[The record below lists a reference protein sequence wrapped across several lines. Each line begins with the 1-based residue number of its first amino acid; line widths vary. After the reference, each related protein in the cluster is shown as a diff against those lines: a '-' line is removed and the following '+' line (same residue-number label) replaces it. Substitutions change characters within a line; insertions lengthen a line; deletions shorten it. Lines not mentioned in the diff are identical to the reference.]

1 MKWMKWIT
9 GWFGSTTKS
18 LGSLGVGLRAAL
30 GGGSPGGW
38 ASDHREETAHNTGF
52 NYIAI
57 HAIASQVAGA
67 TVTVFADAD
76 QQAIRQSRRKSLGVR
91 AGSFARW
98 KSIYGADDRETDPLP
113 TTHPLVRLFKRPN
126 PYESG
131 ASFRYRQAQQIRLTG
146 TCLIWNV
153 PSVSGPTC
161 ERYVIPTAMA
171 SPVTPTK
178 ELPQGGWRINPV
190 ASRYTPLV
198 DEGFIDC
205 PSWYRILGQ
214 IVDARQVQVI
224 RLPHAWY
231 LDDSQSPLSAGAK
244 WVDAGEAVDEARFHQ
259 LRNGIDPSIVWNLPP
274 DVSPD
279 QSEID
284 RMQAKI
290 SAKYGGPENVGR
302 VMLAQSGTSIT
313 PLSTSPKEM
322 CYTEGFHDFK
332 AAVLA
337 LHQTPPV
344 AVGLQEPG
352 AYAAYN
358 ASMKAWR
365 HAAVQPLC
373 DLLAESDTEHLAPQF
388 GSGLTV
394 EIESDTVDD
403 TDLIEKQ
410 LQNDLAAR
418 VRTRNEWRAVRGM
431 PPLPGKLGDELVGTD
446 SGSSTG
452 NPTANGPA
460 PDPMSENTNPRLMQK
475 TGLNEPATA
484 SAKADFGMQDVIQRN
499 SVEEQ
504 RSGDRRFD
512 SRIDPNRDSN
522 DRNPAWNSINNG
534 DDVVRARLIG
544 EMLYGW
550 FGKKAP
556 LQLDPDGVPVEKS
569 FDPEKHPRG
578 EGGRFTNAA
587 VTAAKEAVSRILKTR
602 PGTEEPEEVAEHL
615 SKLPTSVLE
624 ELHREHGITLIPRT
638 REHLERSI
646 LARVYRFPLAA
657 DRKFLSPTGSRKI
670 SVHVQNHEK
679 CNGRLP
685 PLPSGET
692 RPPLTEKQWANLV
705 GAQPGAVVH
714 VFPTGITGIEIFV
727 DHPDYMARRILR
739 GNQTISNEF
748 MVVAPN
754 KQKHGIAARAIS
766 QQVETATELGYI
778 TIEAGAAG
786 KGTHVP
792 TDEHEQSNL
801 IQGLT
806 NPAGYYTWARLGFDA
821 PLMTFM
827 KDRDKS
833 GWNEWQAIK
842 NDFYQKFPRETTNN
856 VSDLMM
862 TEEGRDW
869 WRKYGGY
876 FDGQFDL
883 KADSVSRRVL
893 ANYLAEKEIE
903 IRKKSLQ
910 DSAHDQW
917 SVFKDSSAGLE
928 NGLPRDLRSEGVRS
942 EFDWRND
949 KNIHCE
955 NPDVLTAEDE
965 AILDR
970 IWDAIGRE
978 KREQRKKD
986 NAVIDHDERIGDDT
1000 QA

>member
-9 GWFGSTTKS
+9 GWFDSATKS
-18 LGSLGVGLRAAL
+18 IGSLGVGLRAAL
-30 GGGSPGGW
+30 GGSSPGGW
-38 ASDHREETAHNTGF
+38 ASDHREETFHNTGF

-76 QQAIRQSRRKSLGVR
+76 QQAIRQSRRKSLAVR
-91 AGSFARW
+91 VGSFTRW

-113 TTHPLVRLFKRPN
+113 TTHPLVRLLKRPN

-153 PSVSGPTC
+153 PSVSGPAC

-171 SPVTPTK
+171 SPVAPSA

-190 ASRYTPLV
+190 ASRYTPIV

-205 PSWYRILGQ
+205 PSWHRILGQ

-231 LDDSQSPLSAGAK
+231 LDDGQSPLSAGAK

-279 QSEID
+279 QDEID
-284 RMQAKI
+284 RIQAKI

-313 PLSTSPKEM
+313 PLSTTPREM
-322 CYTEGFHDFK
+322 CYTEGFHDFN

-373 DLLAESDTEHLAPQF
+373 DMLAESDTEYLAPQF
-388 GSGLTV
+388 GTGLTV
-394 EIESDTVDD
+394 EIESDTIDD

-431 PPLPGKLGDELVGTD
+431 PPLAGKSGDELVGSD

-452 NPTANGPA
+452 SPTANGLA
-460 PDPMSENTNPRLMQK
+460 PDSENGSTNPRLRQSGESNELADSITK
-475 TGLNEPATA
+475 T
-484 SAKADFGMQDVIQRN
+484 DFGSLNGVQRN
-499 SVEEQ
+499 RGAEQ
-504 RSGDRRFD
+504 RSDDRRFD
-512 SRIDPNRDSN
+512 SEIDRSRDAN
-522 DRNPAWNSINNG
+522 DRNPAWQSNSDR
-534 DDVVRARLIG
+534 DDADRARLIG

-550 FGKKAP
+550 LRKASP
-556 LQLDPDGVPVEKS
+556 SRLDPDTGADEKS
-569 FDPEKHPRG
+569 FDENKHKRDEK
-578 EGGRFTNAA
+578 GRFAR
-587 VTAAKEAVSRILKTR
+587 EAVARILKSR
-602 PGTEEPEEVAEHL
+602 PGPEQPKEVAEHL
-615 SKLPTSVLE
+615 SCLSTRELKK
-624 ELHREHGITLIPRT
+624 LHREHGITLIPRT

-646 LARVYRFPLAA
+646 LARVYRFPLVA

-679 CNGRLP
+679 CHARLP
-685 PLPSGET
+685 PLPNGEP

-727 DHPDYMARRILR
+727 DHPDYMARRLLR
-739 GNQTISNEF
+739 SNLTISNEF
-748 MVVAPN
+748 MVVSLN
-754 KQKHGIAARAIS
+754 KQKQGIAARAIS
-766 QQVETATELGYI
+766 QQVETATELGYK

-786 KGTHVP
+786 KGTGVR
-792 TDEHEQSNL
+792 TDELNEG
-801 IQGLT
+801 IKGLT
-806 NPAGYYTWARLGFDA
+806 NPAGYYTWARLGFTALIDDFVMERA
-821 PLMTFM
+821 EA
-827 KDRDKS
+827 KS
-833 GWNEWQAIK
+833 VELRKIAVDLK
-842 NDFYQKFPRETTNN
+842 EKFPRVKTIAG
-856 VSDLMM
+856 LMS
-862 TEEGRDW
+862 TEKGREW
-869 WRKYGGY
+869 WKKFGGY
-876 FDGQFDL
+876 FFGQFHL
-883 KADSVSRRVL
+883 AGDSLSRGVL
-893 ANYLAEKEIE
+893 TKYLAEKGIE
-903 IRKKSLQ
+903 IRKKSLAVASF
-910 DSAHDQW
+910 DRW
-917 SVFKDSSAGLE
+917 SVVKDSSAVLE
-928 NGLPRDLRSEGVRS
+928 NGLLHKHGSEGDQS

-955 NPDVLTAEDE
+955 NFDVLTPEDE

-978 KREQRKKD
+978 LGENNEGD
-986 NAVIDHDERIGDDT
+986 TTDHDEQKEDDT
-1000 QA
+1000 QP

>member
-1 MKWMKWIT
+1 MKWMQWIS
-9 GWFGSTTKS
+9 GWFGSATKS
-18 LGSLGVGLRAAL
+18 IGSLGVGLRAAL

-76 QQAIRQSRRKSLGVR
+76 QQAMRQSQRKSLAVR
-91 AGSFARW
+91 AGSFTRW

-113 TTHPLVRLFKRPN
+113 TTHPLVRLLKRPN

-153 PSVSGPTC
+153 PSVSGPAC

-171 SPVTPTK
+171 SPVAPTE
-178 ELPQGGWRINPV
+178 ELPRGGWRINPV
-190 ASRYTPLV
+190 ASRYTPIV

-231 LDDSQSPLSAGAK
+231 LDDGQSPLSAGAK
-244 WVDAGEAVDEARFHQ
+244 WVDAGEAVDEARYHQ

-279 QSEID
+279 QNEID

-394 EIESDTVDD
+394 EIESDTIDD

-446 SGSSTG
+446 RGASTG
-452 NPTANGPA
+452 NPTANVPA
-460 PDPMSENTNPRLMQK
+460 SDPANENSNPRLMQS
-475 TGLNEPATA
+475 GGSNEPLDSST
-484 SAKADFGMQDVIQRN
+484 KADFGSLNGIQQN
-499 SVEEQ
+499 SGEDQ
-504 RSGDRRFD
+504 RSGDRQFD
-512 SRIDPNRDSN
+512 SRVDPHRDSN
-522 DRNPAWNSINNG
+522 DRNAAWHSNN
-534 DDVVRARLIG
+534 DREDIDRARLID

-550 FGKKAP
+550 FGKTSP
-556 LQLDPDGVPVEKS
+556 SRLDPDGVSVEKT
-569 FDPEKHPRG
+569 FDEAKHPRDKLG
-578 EGGRFTNAA
+578 EFT
-587 VTAAKEAVSRILKTR
+587 AKEAVSRILKSP
-602 PGTEEPEEVAEHL
+602 PGTEQPDKVKDHL
-615 SKLPTSVLE
+615 SKLSTSMLH
-624 ELHREHGITLIPRT
+624 ELHHEAGISSVPRN
-638 REHLERSI
+638 REHLERSV
-646 LARVYRFPLAA
+646 LARVIEFPRSAT
-657 DRKFLSPTGSRKI
+657 RTFLSPTGSRKI
-670 SVHVQNHEK
+670 SVHVQNQEN

-685 PLPSGET
+685 PLPNGEA
-692 RPPLTEKQWANLV
+692 RPPLTQKQWANLV

-714 VFPTGITGIEIFV
+714 VFPTGFRGVEIFV
-727 DHPDYMARRILR
+727 DHPDYIARRKLGSNLI
-739 GNQTISNEF
+739 ISNDY
-748 MVVAPN
+748 MVVAPS
-754 KQKHGIAARAIS
+754 KQKQGIAARAIS
-766 QQVETATELGYI
+766 RQVETATELGYKF
-778 TIEAGAAG
+778 IEAGAAG
-786 KGTHVP
+786 KGTCIHA
-792 TDEHEQSNL
+792 DEENYV

-806 NPAGYYTWARLGFDA
+806 NPVGYYTWARLGFDA
-821 PLMTFM
+821 SLDELMKKRTN
-827 KDRDKS
+827 S
-833 GWNEWQAIK
+833 GLPELKAIAA
-842 NDFYQKFPRETTNN
+842 DFSQKFPR
-856 VSDLMM
+856 VRSVAGLMM

-869 WRKYGGY
+869 WKKFGGY
-876 FDGQFDL
+876 FEGKFDL
-883 KADSVSRRVL
+883 SANSVSRKVL
-893 ANYLAEKEIE
+893 TDYQAEKGIE
-903 IRKKSLQ
+903 IRKKSLAV
-910 DSAHDQW
+910 SAPDQW

-928 NGLPRDLRSEGVRS
+928 NGMSRNLDGEGDRS
-942 EFDWRND
+942 EFDLQND

-978 KREQRKKD
+978 KREND
-986 NAVIDHDERIGDDT
+986 NDVSDHDERTEADT
-1000 QA
+1000 QL

>member
-9 GWFGSTTKS
+9 GWFDSATKS
-18 LGSLGVGLRAAL
+18 IGSLGVGLRAAL
-30 GGGSPGGW
+30 GGSSPGGW
-38 ASDHREETAHNTGF
+38 ASDHREETFHNTGF

-76 QQAIRQSRRKSLGVR
+76 QQAIRQSRRKSLAVR
-91 AGSFARW
+91 VGSFTRW

-113 TTHPLVRLFKRPN
+113 TTHPLVRLLKRPN

-153 PSVSGPTC
+153 PSVSGPAC

-171 SPVTPTK
+171 SPVAPSA

-190 ASRYTPLV
+190 ASRYTPIV

-205 PSWYRILGQ
+205 PSWHRILGQ

-231 LDDSQSPLSAGAK
+231 LDDGQSPLSAGAK

-279 QSEID
+279 QDEID
-284 RMQAKI
+284 RIQAKI

-313 PLSTSPKEM
+313 PLSTTPREM

-373 DLLAESDTEHLAPQF
+373 DMLAESDTEYLAPQF
-388 GSGLTV
+388 GTGLTV
-394 EIESDTVDD
+394 EIESDTIDD

-431 PPLPGKLGDELVGTD
+431 PPLAGKSGDELVGSD

-452 NPTANGPA
+452 SPTANGLA
-460 PDPMSENTNPRLMQK
+460 PDSENGSTNPRLRQSGESNELADSITK
-475 TGLNEPATA
+475 T
-484 SAKADFGMQDVIQRN
+484 DFGSLNGVQRN
-499 SVEEQ
+499 RGAEQ
-504 RSGDRRFD
+504 RSDDRRFD
-512 SRIDPNRDSN
+512 SEIDRSRDAN
-522 DRNPAWNSINNG
+522 DRNPAWQSNSDR
-534 DDVVRARLIG
+534 DDADRARLIG

-550 FGKKAP
+550 LRKASP
-556 LQLDPDGVPVEKS
+556 SRLDPDTGADEKS
-569 FDPEKHPRG
+569 FDENKHKRDEK
-578 EGGRFTNAA
+578 GRFAR
-587 VTAAKEAVSRILKTR
+587 EAVARILKSR
-602 PGTEEPEEVAEHL
+602 PGPEQPKEVAEHL
-615 SKLPTSVLE
+615 SCLSTRELKK
-624 ELHREHGITLIPRT
+624 LHREHGITSVPRT

-646 LARVYRFPLAA
+646 LARVYRFPLVA

-679 CNGRLP
+679 CHARLP
-685 PLPSGET
+685 PLPNGEP

-727 DHPDYMARRILR
+727 DHPDYMARRLLR
-739 GNQTISNEF
+739 SNLTISNEF
-748 MVVAPN
+748 MVVSLN
-754 KQKHGIAARAIS
+754 KQKQGIAARAIS
-766 QQVETATELGYI
+766 QQVETATELGYK

-786 KGTHVP
+786 KGTGVR
-792 TDEHEQSNL
+792 TDELNEG
-801 IQGLT
+801 IKGLT
-806 NPAGYYTWARLGFDA
+806 NPAGYYTWARLGFTALIDDFVMERA
-821 PLMTFM
+821 EA
-827 KDRDKS
+827 KS
-833 GWNEWQAIK
+833 VELRKIAVDLK
-842 NDFYQKFPRETTNN
+842 EKFPRVKTIAG
-856 VSDLMM
+856 LMS
-862 TEEGRDW
+862 TEKGREW
-869 WRKYGGY
+869 WKKFGGY
-876 FDGQFDL
+876 FFGQFHL
-883 KADSVSRRVL
+883 AGDSLSRGVL
-893 ANYLAEKEIE
+893 TKYLAEKGIE
-903 IRKKSLQ
+903 IRKKSLAVASF
-910 DSAHDQW
+910 DRW
-917 SVFKDSSAGLE
+917 SVVKESSEVLE
-928 NGLPRDLRSEGVRS
+928 NGLLHNHGSEGDQS

-955 NPDVLTAEDE
+955 NFDVLTPEDE

-978 KREQRKKD
+978 LGENNEGD
-986 NAVIDHDERIGDDT
+986 TTDHDEQKEDDT
-1000 QA
+1000 QP

>member
-1 MKWMKWIT
+1 MKWMHWIA
-9 GWFGSTTKS
+9 GWFGSATKS
-18 LGSLGVGLRAAL
+18 IGSLGVGLRAAL

-38 ASDHREETAHNTGF
+38 ASDHREETFHNTGF

-76 QQAIRQSRRKSLGVR
+76 QQATRHSKRKSLASRV
-91 AGSFARW
+91 GSFTKW

-113 TTHPLVRLFKRPN
+113 TTHPLVRLLKRPN
-126 PYESG
+126 AYESG

-171 SPVTPTK
+171 SPVAPTA
-178 ELPQGGWRINPV
+178 ELPRGGWRINPV
-190 ASRYTPLV
+190 ASRYTPIV

-224 RLPHAWY
+224 RLPHASY
-231 LDDSQSPLSAGAK
+231 LDDGQSPLSAGAK
-244 WVDAGEAVDEARFHQ
+244 WVDAGEAVDEARYHQ

-279 QSEID
+279 QNEID

-388 GSGLTV
+388 GTGLTV
-394 EIESDTVDD
+394 EIESDTIDD

-460 PDPMSENTNPRLMQK
+460 PDSGKQDANPRLIPS
-475 TGLNEPATA
+475 GRSSEPADSST
-484 SAKADFGMQDVIQRN
+484 KADFGSPDVNQQNTGDKERSEDRRVDSRVERDRDSDDRN
-499 SVEEQ
+499 SVW
-504 RSGDRRFD
+504 RS
-512 SRIDPNRDSN
+512 NY
-522 DRNPAWNSINNG
+522 NG
-534 DDVVRARLIG
+534 EDADRARLIG

-550 FGKKAP
+550 FGKTSP
-556 LQLDPDGVPVEKS
+556 SRLDSGGGAVEKS
-569 FDPEKHPRG
+569 FDEDKHKRD
-578 EGGRFTNAA
+578 ERGRFAR
-587 VTAAKEAVSRILKTR
+587 EAVARILKSA
-602 PGTEEPEEVAEHL
+602 PGTEQPQAVAEHL
-615 SKLPTSVLE
+615 SYLSTRELK
-624 ELHREHGITLIPRT
+624 ELHREHGITSIPGT
-638 REHLERSI
+638 REHLERSV
-646 LARVYRFPLAA
+646 LARVITFPHSAN
-657 DRKFLSPTGSRKI
+657 RTFLSPTGSRKI

-685 PLPSGET
+685 PLPSGEP

-714 VFPTGITGIEIFV
+714 VFPTGTTGIEIFV
-727 DHPDYMARRILR
+727 DHPDYMARRLLR

-766 QQVETATELGYI
+766 QQVETATELGYL

-792 TDEHEQSNL
+792 IDEHEQSNL

-806 NPAGYYTWARLGFDA
+806 NPSGYYTWARLGFDA
-821 PLMTFM
+821 PLTSVM
-827 KDRDKS
+827 KERDKS

-842 NDFYQKFPRETTNN
+842 IDFYQRFPRETTNN
-856 VSDLMM
+856 VSDLME

-883 KADSVSRRVL
+883 KVDSVSRRVL
-893 ANYLAEKEIE
+893 AKYLAEKGIE

-910 DSAHDQW
+910 VSAHGQW
-917 SVFKDSSAGLE
+917 SVFKASSAGLE
-928 NGLPRDLRSEGVRS
+928 NGLPRDPRSEGDRS

-978 KREQRKKD
+978 KREQR
-986 NAVIDHDERIGDDT
+986 
-1000 QA
+1000 

>member
-1 MKWMKWIT
+1 MKWMQWIT
-9 GWFGSTTKS
+9 GWFGSATKS
-18 LGSLGVGLRAAL
+18 IGSLGVGLRAAL

-67 TVTVFADAD
+67 TVTVFADVD
-76 QQAIRQSRRKSLGVR
+76 QQSMRQSRRKSLAVR
-91 AGSFARW
+91 VGSFTKW

-113 TTHPLVRLFKRPN
+113 MTHPLVRLLKRPN

-171 SPVTPTK
+171 SPVSPTE
-178 ELPQGGWRINPV
+178 ELPRGGWRINPV
-190 ASRYTPLV
+190 ASRYTPIV

-231 LDDSQSPLSAGAK
+231 LDDGQSPLSAGAK

-279 QSEID
+279 QNEID

-313 PLSTSPKEM
+313 PLSASPREM
-322 CYTEGFHDFK
+322 CYSEGFHDFK

-394 EIESDTVDD
+394 EIESDTIDD

-460 PDPMSENTNPRLMQK
+460 PDPVREKTNPRLVQN
-475 TGLNEPATA
+475 TGSNEPADSFT
-484 SAKADFGMQDVIQRN
+484 KADFGLLDVDQQNR
-499 SVEEQ
+499 SGEQ
-504 RSGDRRFD
+504 RSGDRSFE
-512 SRIDPNRDSN
+512 SSIDRNRDSH
-522 DRNPAWNSINNG
+522 DRNPTWHLNNNVEDG
-534 DDVVRARLIG
+534 DRARLIG

-550 FGKKAP
+550 FGKTSP
-556 LQLDPDGVPVEKS
+556 SRLDPDRVSVEKT
-569 FDPEKHPRG
+569 FDEDKHKRDEK
-578 EGGRFTNAA
+578 GRFAR
-587 VTAAKEAVSRILKTR
+587 EAVARILKSR
-602 PGTEEPEEVAEHL
+602 PGPEQPEEVAKHL
-615 SKLPTSVLE
+615 SGLSTRELK
-624 ELHREHGITLIPRT
+624 ELHREHGIKSIPRT
-638 REHLERSI
+638 REHLERSV
-646 LARVYRFPLAA
+646 LSRVYRFPHAA

-670 SVHVQNHEK
+670 SVHVQNPEMCHS
-679 CNGRLP
+679 RLP
-685 PLPSGET
+685 PLPNGET
-692 RPPLTEKQWANLV
+692 RPPLTDKQWANLV

-714 VFPTGITGIEIFV
+714 VFPTGLTGIEVFV
-727 DHPDYMARRILR
+727 DHPNYMARRILK

-754 KQKHGIAARAIS
+754 KQKQGIAARAIS
-766 QQVETATELGYI
+766 QQVETATEQGYKL
-778 TIEAGAAG
+778 IEAGAAG

-792 TDEHEQSNL
+792 TDDHELSNL

-821 PLMTFM
+821 PLKPFF
-827 KDRDKS
+827 KEREKS
-833 GWNEWQAIK
+833 GWEDWKTNAAE
-842 NDFYQKFPRETTNN
+842 FYRKFPRETTEK
-856 VSDLMM
+856 VSNLMM

-869 WRKYGGY
+869 WKKYGGY
-876 FDGQFDL
+876 FEGQFDL
-883 KADSVSRRVL
+883 ENNSASRRVL
-893 ANYLAEKEIE
+893 AKYLAEKGIE
-903 IRKKSLQ
+903 IRKKSLAV
-910 DSAHDQW
+910 SANDQS
-917 SVFKDSSAGLE
+917 SVFKGPSAGIE
-928 NGLPRDLRSEGVRS
+928 KALPRDHDNDEDRP
-942 EFDWRND
+942 EFDWPND

-955 NPDVLTAEDE
+955 NFDVLTAEDE

-978 KREQRKKD
+978 RREND
-986 NAVIDHDERIGDDT
+986 NELTDHDERMRDD
-1000 QA
+1000 AKS

>member
-646 LARVYRFPLAA
+646 LARVYRFPLVA

-679 CNGRLP
+679 CHARLP
-685 PLPSGET
+685 PLPNGEP

-727 DHPDYMARRILR
+727 DHPDYMARRLLR
-739 GNQTISNEF
+739 SNLTISNEF
-748 MVVAPN
+748 MVVSLN
-754 KQKHGIAARAIS
+754 KQKQGIAARAIS
-766 QQVETATELGYI
+766 QQVETATELGYK

-786 KGTHVP
+786 KGTGVR
-792 TDEHEQSNL
+792 TDELNEG
-801 IQGLT
+801 IKGLT
-806 NPAGYYTWARLGFDA
+806 NPAGYYTWARLGFTALIDDFVMERA
-821 PLMTFM
+821 EA
-827 KDRDKS
+827 KS
-833 GWNEWQAIK
+833 VELRKIAVDLK
-842 NDFYQKFPRETTNN
+842 EKFPRVKTIAG
-856 VSDLMM
+856 LMS
-862 TEEGRDW
+862 TEKGREW
-869 WRKYGGY
+869 WKKFGGY
-876 FDGQFDL
+876 FFGQFHL
-883 KADSVSRRVL
+883 AGDSLSRGVL
-893 ANYLAEKEIE
+893 TKYLAEKGIE
-903 IRKKSLQ
+903 IRKKSLAVASF
-910 DSAHDQW
+910 DRW
-917 SVFKDSSAGLE
+917 SVVKDSSAVLE
-928 NGLPRDLRSEGVRS
+928 NGLLHKHGSEGDQS

-955 NPDVLTAEDE
+955 NFDVLTPEDE

-978 KREQRKKD
+978 LGENNEGD
-986 NAVIDHDERIGDDT
+986 TTDHDEQKEDDT
-1000 QA
+1000 QP

>member
-9 GWFGSTTKS
+9 GWFDSATKS
-18 LGSLGVGLRAAL
+18 IGSLGVGLRAAL
-30 GGGSPGGW
+30 GGSSPGGW
-38 ASDHREETAHNTGF
+38 ASDHREETFHNTGF

-76 QQAIRQSRRKSLGVR
+76 QQAIRQSRRKSLAVR
-91 AGSFARW
+91 VGSFTRW

-113 TTHPLVRLFKRPN
+113 TTHPLVRLLKRPN

-153 PSVSGPTC
+153 PSVSGPAC

-171 SPVTPTK
+171 SPVAPSA

-190 ASRYTPLV
+190 ASRYTPIV

-205 PSWYRILGQ
+205 PSWHRILGQ

-231 LDDSQSPLSAGAK
+231 LDDGQSPLSAGAK

-279 QSEID
+279 QDEID
-284 RMQAKI
+284 RIQAKI

-313 PLSTSPKEM
+313 PLSTTPREM

-373 DLLAESDTEHLAPQF
+373 DMLAESDTEYLAPQF
-388 GSGLTV
+388 GTGLTV
-394 EIESDTVDD
+394 EIESDTIDD

-431 PPLPGKLGDELVGTD
+431 PPLAGKSGDELVGSD

-452 NPTANGPA
+452 SPTANGLA
-460 PDPMSENTNPRLMQK
+460 PDSENGSTNPRLRQSGESNELADSITK
-475 TGLNEPATA
+475 T
-484 SAKADFGMQDVIQRN
+484 DFGSLNGVQRN
-499 SVEEQ
+499 RGAEQ
-504 RSGDRRFD
+504 RSDDRRFD
-512 SRIDPNRDSN
+512 SEIDRSRDAN
-522 DRNPAWNSINNG
+522 DRNPAWQSNSDR
-534 DDVVRARLIG
+534 DDADRARLIG

-550 FGKKAP
+550 LRKASP
-556 LQLDPDGVPVEKS
+556 SRLDPDTGADEKS
-569 FDPEKHPRG
+569 FDENKHKRDEK
-578 EGGRFTNAA
+578 GRFAR
-587 VTAAKEAVSRILKTR
+587 EAVARILKSR
-602 PGTEEPEEVAEHL
+602 PGPEQPKEVAEHL
-615 SKLPTSVLE
+615 SCLSTRELKK
-624 ELHREHGITLIPRT
+624 LHREHGITSVPRT

-646 LARVYRFPLAA
+646 LARVYRFPLVA

-679 CNGRLP
+679 CHARLP
-685 PLPSGET
+685 PLPNGEP

-727 DHPDYMARRILR
+727 DHPDYMARRLLR
-739 GNQTISNEF
+739 SNLTISNEF
-748 MVVAPN
+748 MVVSLN
-754 KQKHGIAARAIS
+754 KQKQGIAARAIS
-766 QQVETATELGYI
+766 QQVETATELGYK

-786 KGTHVP
+786 KGTGVR
-792 TDEHEQSNL
+792 TDELNEG
-801 IQGLT
+801 IKGLT
-806 NPAGYYTWARLGFDA
+806 NPAGYYTWARLGFTALIDDFVMERA
-821 PLMTFM
+821 EA
-827 KDRDKS
+827 KS
-833 GWNEWQAIK
+833 VELRKIAVDLK
-842 NDFYQKFPRETTNN
+842 EKFPRVKTIAG
-856 VSDLMM
+856 LMS
-862 TEEGRDW
+862 TEKGREW
-869 WRKYGGY
+869 WKKFGGY
-876 FDGQFDL
+876 FFGQFHL
-883 KADSVSRRVL
+883 AGDSLSRGVL
-893 ANYLAEKEIE
+893 TKYLAEKGIE
-903 IRKKSLQ
+903 IRKKSLAVASF
-910 DSAHDQW
+910 DRW
-917 SVFKDSSAGLE
+917 SVVKDSSAVLE
-928 NGLPRDLRSEGVRS
+928 NGLLHKHGSEGDQS

-955 NPDVLTAEDE
+955 NFDVLTPEDE

-978 KREQRKKD
+978 LGENNEGD
-986 NAVIDHDERIGDDT
+986 TTDHDEQKEDDT
-1000 QA
+1000 QP

>member
-1 MKWMKWIT
+1 MTWMKWIT
-9 GWFGSTTKS
+9 GWFDSATKS
-18 LGSLGVGLRAAL
+18 IGSLGVGLRASL

-76 QQAIRQSRRKSLGVR
+76 QQAIRQSRRKSLAVR
-91 AGSFARW
+91 VGSFARW

-113 TTHPLVRLFKRPN
+113 TTHPLVRLLKRPN

-131 ASFRYRQAQQIRLTG
+131 ASFRYRQTQQIRLTG
-146 TCLIWNV
+146 TCLVWNV

-171 SPVTPTK
+171 SPVAPTAD
-178 ELPQGGWRINPV
+178 LPRGGWRINPV
-190 ASRYTPLV
+190 ASRYTPVV

-231 LDDSQSPLSAGAK
+231 LDDGQSPLSAGAK
-244 WVDAGEAVDEARFHQ
+244 WVDAGDAVDEARFHQ

-279 QSEID
+279 QNEMD

-290 SAKYGGPENVGR
+290 SAKYSGPENVGR

-388 GSGLTV
+388 GTGLTV
-394 EIESDTVDD
+394 EIESDTIDD

-431 PPLPGKLGDELVGTD
+431 PPLPGKLGDQLVGTD
-446 SGSSTG
+446 SGSSTSD
-452 NPTANGPA
+452 PSANSST
-460 PDPMSENTNPRLMQK
+460 PDPGNANTNPRLERS
-475 TGLNEPATA
+475 GGSNEPVNLNT
-484 SAKADFGMQDVIQRN
+484 KADLGFLNVDQQHSRKQRTD
-499 SVEEQ
+499 
-504 RSGDRRFD
+504 DRRFD
-512 SRIDPNRDSN
+512 SDIDSHRDSN
-522 DRNPAWNSINNG
+522 DRNPAWNSN
-534 DDVVRARLIG
+534 DEHEDADRARQIS
-544 EMLYGW
+544 ETRYGR
-550 FGKKAP
+550 FGKTSP
-556 LQLDPDGVPVEKS
+556 SRFDPDRVSVEKT
-569 FDPEKHPRG
+569 FDENKHKRDEK
-578 EGGRFTNAA
+578 GRFAR
-587 VTAAKEAVSRILKTR
+587 EAVSRILKSR
-602 PGTEEPEEVAEHL
+602 PGPEQPEEVSRHL
-615 SKLPTSVLE
+615 SHLSTRELK
-624 ELHREHGITLIPRT
+624 ELHHEAGITSIPRT
-638 REHLERSI
+638 REHLERSV
-646 LARVYRFPLAA
+646 LARVYRFPHAA

-670 SVHVQNHEK
+670 SVHVQNPEMCHS
-679 CNGRLP
+679 RLP
-685 PLPSGET
+685 PLPNGET

-705 GAQPGAVVH
+705 GSQPGAVLH
-714 VFPTGITGIEIFV
+714 VFPTGLTGIEIFV
-727 DHPDYMARRILR
+727 DHPSYMARRILR
-739 GNQTISNEF
+739 GNKTISNEF
-748 MVVAPN
+748 MIVAPD
-754 KQKHGIAARAIS
+754 KQKQGIAARVIS
-766 QQVETATELGYI
+766 QQVETATQLGYEH
-778 TIEAGAAG
+778 IEAGAAG

-792 TDEHEQSNL
+792 VDDHELSNL

-821 PLMTFM
+821 PLKPFF
-827 KDRDKS
+827 KEREKS
-833 GWNEWQAIK
+833 GWDDWKTIAA
-842 NDFYQKFPRETTNN
+842 DFYRKFPRETTEK

-869 WRKYGGY
+869 WKKYGGY
-876 FDGQFDL
+876 FEGQFDL
-883 KADSVSRRVL
+883 EDNSASRRVL
-893 ANYLAEKEIE
+893 TQYLAEKGIE
-903 IRKKSLQ
+903 IRKKSLAF
-910 DSAHDQW
+910 SAHDQW
-917 SVFKDSSAGLE
+917 SVFKGSTAGIE
-928 NGLPRDLRSEGVRS
+928 KALPRDHDNDGDRPEV
-942 EFDWRND
+942 DWPNG

-955 NPDVLTAEDE
+955 NFDVLTAEDE

-978 KREQRKKD
+978 RGKND
-986 NAVIDHDERIGDDT
+986 NDLTDHDERMRDDGNS
-1000 QA
+1000 